1 MVKPYNHIGTPA
13 AFIEH
18 IQSSRGTD
26 EATLLTSAFH
36 LVSDKDPLYLEK
48 GIAIADILLS
58 LGLDTNTLAIALL
71 YPTYQAQEITRDTIS
86 ELLTTEDNSKLIRD
100 VSRMKS
106 LHKLQKPSQYNAQQ
120 SENLR
125 KLLLAMVSDVR
136 AVLIILA
143 ERLWQLRQAKSLEA
157 SLAQKLAKETLT
169 IYAPLANR
177 LGVWQLKW
185 EMEDLCLRHLEPD
198 TYSEIAKGLASRRLE
213 REEHIQLMISTLH
226 TLLNQAHINAHSV
239 TGRVKH
245 IYSIYKKMQR
255 KNISLDKIYDACAL
269 RVLVPSIEDC
279 YTILGIIQNKWAQVT
294 EEFDDY
300 IANPKPNGYRSIHLV
315 ILDDRN
321 RHVEIQIRTQQM
333 HQESE
338 LGVAAHWRYKE
349 GILQTSHYEAKIA
362 LLRQILAW
370 QKEITAKDK
379 PTEELKDI
387 FADRVYVFTPQGDVI
402 DLAQGSTSLDF
413 AYHIH
418 SEVGHRCRGAK
429 INGHIVP
436 LTYTL
441 KTGDR
446 VEILTAREANPS
458 RDWVNPQLG
467 YLKTARAR
475 AKVMHWF
482 KIHDS
487 AYNASEGRDLLDK
500 EMKRLRI
507 HEKPDLNKIALK
519 LNYKTSDDL
528 LAALAINDIHVASI
542 TNQIQKPIIAN
553 IPDYPIQREQ
563 KNDGNSS
570 QIQILGVNNLL
581 TQIAKC
587 CNPLPGDPIIGY
599 ITRTRGISIHRQK
612 CENILHVGQENEN
625 RLISVSWGDKYSEAY
640 PVDLIMRALNRP
652 GLLRDL
658 TSILANEKINVLG
671 LRTQKHRSSDEVD
684 LHLTIEVASAALLH
698 RTIDLLKQLPE
709 VIHVIRR

>member
-1 MVKPYNHIGTPA
+1 MVKPYDHIGTPD
-13 AFIEH
+13 AFIAHIKSTRSEH
-18 IQSSRGTD
+18 D
-26 EATLLTSAFH
+26 AALLASAFK
-36 LVSDKDPLYLEK
+36 LIPDKDPLFLEK
-48 GIAIADILLS
+48 GLAIADILLA
-58 LGLDTNTLAIALL
+58 LGLDSDTLTIALL
-71 YPTYQAQEITRDTIS
+71 YPTYQAQEITREMIS
-86 ELLTTEDNSKLIRD
+86 ELLLTDDGSKLMRD

-143 ERLWQLRQAKSLEA
+143 ERLWQLRHAKELEDK
-157 SLAQKLAKETLT
+157 LQLRLAKETLD

-185 EMEDLCLRHLEPD
+185 EMEDLCLRYLKPSV
-198 TYSEIAKGLASRRLE
+198 YSDIASGLASRRQE
-213 REEHIQLMISTLH
+213 REEHITGLISTLNA
-226 TLLNQAHINAHSV
+226 LLKQAHIKHFSV

-245 IYSIYKKMQR
+245 IYSIHNKMQR
-255 KNISLDKIYDACAL
+255 KNISLDKIYDAGAL
-269 RVLVPSIEDC
+269 RVLVPEIEDC
-279 YTILGIIQNKWAQVT
+279 YTILGLIQNKWDQVSQ
-294 EEFDDY
+294 EFDDY

-315 ILDDRN
+315 ILDQYN
-321 RHVEIQIRTQQM
+321 KPVEIQIRTHKM
-333 HQESE
+333 HEESE

-362 LLRQILAW
+362 LLRQIMAW
-370 QKEITAKDK
+370 QKEIAVDER
-379 PTEELKDI
+379 PTEKLTDL

-402 DLAQGSTSLDF
+402 DLAQSATPLDF

-429 INGHIVP
+429 INSHIVP

-487 AYNASEGRDLLDK
+487 TYNAAEGRDILER

-507 HEKPDLNKIALK
+507 QEKPDLEKIAVK
-519 LNYKTSDDL
+519 LNYKTSEDL
-528 LAALAINDIHVASI
+528 LAALAMSDIGVAAI
-542 TNQIQKPIIAN
+542 TSQMQKPTTVTPTYTIA
-553 IPDYPIQREQ
+553 REQ
-563 KNDGNSS
+563 KNEPTN
-570 QIQILGVNNLL
+570 QIKILGVNNLL
-581 TQIAKC
+581 TQIARC
-587 CNPLPGDPIIGY
+587 CNPLPGDEIIGY
-599 ITRTRGISIHRQK
+599 ITRTRGISIHRQR
-612 CENILHVGQENEN
+612 CDNILHASKSNEN
-625 RLISVSWGDKYSEAY
+625 RLISVSWGDKYAENY
-640 PVDLIMRALNRP
+640 PVDLIIKTLDKP

-658 TSILANEKINVLG
+658 TGILANEKINVIG
-671 LRTQKHRSSDEVD
+671 LRTQKNKSTTEVD
-684 LHLTIEVASAALLH
+684 IHLSIEIASAERLN

-709 VIHVIRR
+709 VIQVIRR